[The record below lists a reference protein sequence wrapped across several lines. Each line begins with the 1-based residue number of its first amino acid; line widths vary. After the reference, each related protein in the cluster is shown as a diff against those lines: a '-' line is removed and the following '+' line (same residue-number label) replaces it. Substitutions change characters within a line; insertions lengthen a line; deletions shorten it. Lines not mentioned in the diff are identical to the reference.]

1 MVAFASLSYGMEF
14 RLLIPS
20 SNLHPEATALSLML
34 AVIASSDAPLVLLDG
49 ELKVVAASASFCRAF
64 QIDPASVPGNRFSA
78 LGQGEWGV
86 PQLSSLLEGTASG
99 AAEVYAYEFE
109 LNRDGQEQ
117 RLLVINAHKL
127 DYDDKEQVRLL
138 LAVADVTEARASE
151 KLKDNL
157 LREKAIL
164 LQEVQH
170 RVANSLQIIASILMQ
185 SARKVQSDET
195 RGHLRDAH
203 SRLMS
208 IAAVQQHL
216 AASRLGKVELRAYFV
231 QLCKSLGASMIH
243 DAKVLSLEVVVD
255 DSVTDADISVSLGLI
270 VTELV
275 INALK
280 HAFPGHRSG
289 RIVVEYGSHGP
300 NWRMLVSDNGV
311 GMLDPSEG
319 AKPGLGTNIV
329 EALAKRL
336 DANVQVA
343 SANPGTAVSI
353 VHAQIAAVPVARNV

>member
-1 MVAFASLSYGMEF
+1 MIAA
-14 RLLIPS
+14 P
-20 SNLHPEATALSLML
+20 NLHSEATALSLML

-49 ELKVVAASASFCRAF
+49 ELKVIAASASFCRAF
-64 QIDPASVPGNRFSA
+64 QIDPASVTGNQFSA
-78 LGQGEWGV
+78 LGQGEWDV
-86 PQLSSLLEGTASG
+86 PQLGSLLEATASG
-99 AAEVYAYEFE
+99 AAEVHAYEFD
-109 LNRDGQEQ
+109 LHRDGQES
-117 RLLVINAHKL
+117 RLLVLNAHKL
-127 DYDDKEQVRLL
+127 EYDDKEQVRVL
-138 LAVADVTEARASE
+138 LAVADVTDARASE

-185 SARKVQSDET
+185 SARRVQSDET
-195 RGHLRDAH
+195 RGYLRDAH

-208 IAAVQQHL
+208 IAAVQKHL
-216 AASRLGKVELRAYFV
+216 AASRLGTVELRPYLV

-243 DAKVLSLEVVVD
+243 DPKVLSIDVEVD

-289 RIVVEYGSHGP
+289 KIVVGYESHGA
-300 NWRMLVSDNGV
+300 NWKMSVSDNGV
-311 GMLDPSEG
+311 GMPASPEG

-329 EALAKRL
+329 GALAKRL
-336 DANVQVA
+336 DAEVHVA

-353 VHAQIAAVPVARNV
+353 AHVQIAAVRVARNG

>member
-1 MVAFASLSYGMEF
+1 MVVA
-14 RLLIPS
+14 PS
-20 SNLHPEATALSLML
+20 LHPETHGLSLML
-34 AVIASSDAPLVLLDG
+34 AVIASSNAPLVLMDG
-49 ELKVVAASASFCRAF
+49 TLKVIAASASFCLDF
-64 QIDPASVPGNRFSA
+64 QIEPASVPGKQFSA
-78 LGQGEWGV
+78 LGQGEWDV
-86 PQLSSLLEGTASG
+86 PQLTSLLDGTASG
-99 AAEVYAYEFE
+99 AAEVHAYEFD
-109 LNRDGQEQ
+109 LKRDGQAP
-117 RLLVINAHKL
+117 RLLVMNAHKL
-127 DYDDKEQVRLL
+127 DYDDKEQIRVL

-185 SARKVQSDET
+185 SARKVQSEET
-195 RGHLRDAH
+195 RGHLHDAH

-208 IAAVQQHL
+208 IAAVQKHL
-216 AASRLGKVELRAYFV
+216 AASRLGEVELRPYFV

-243 DAKVLSLEVVVD
+243 DPRVLSIEVVVD
-255 DSVTDADISVSLGLI
+255 ESVTDADVSVSLGLI

-280 HAFPGHRSG
+280 HAFPGHRTG
-289 RIVVEYGSHGP
+289 KIVVEYKSHGR
-300 NWRMLVSDNGV
+300 NWTLSVSDNGI
-311 GMLDPSEG
+311 GMPHGSERG
-319 AKPGLGTNIV
+319 KPGLGTNIV

-336 DANVQVA
+336 DAEVQVA

-353 VHAQIAAVPVARNV
+353 VHAQLAVVAVARNV

>member
-1 MVAFASLSYGMEF
+1 MFAYRAEF
-14 RLLIPS
+14 GLMIASPS
-20 SNLHPEATALSLML
+20 LHPEATALSLML
-34 AVIASSDAPLVLLDG
+34 AVIASSDTPLVLLDG
-49 ELKVVAASASFCRAF
+49 DLKVVAASASFCRAF
-64 QIDPASVPGNRFSA
+64 SVDPASVTGSRFFS
-78 LGQGEWGV
+78 LGRGEWDV

-99 AAEVYAYEFE
+99 AAEVHAYEFD
-109 LNRDGQEQ
+109 LRPKGSDP
-117 RLLVINAHKL
+117 RLLVMNASKL
-127 DYDDKEQVRLL
+127 DYDDKEQARVL
-138 LAVADVTEARASE
+138 LAIADVTEARASE

-170 RVANSLQIIASILMQ
+170 RVANSLQIIASILLQ

-195 RGHLRDAH
+195 RGHLQDAH

-216 AASRLGKVELRAYFV
+216 AASRLGTVELRPYFV

-243 DAKVLSLEVVVD
+243 DPKVLSIEVVVD

-280 HAFPGHRSG
+280 HAFPGHRAG
-289 RIVVEYGSHGP
+289 KIVVNYESRGP
-300 NWRMLVSDNGV
+300 NWTMSVSDNGV
-311 GMLDPSEG
+311 GMPADSG
-319 AKPGLGTNIV
+319 AAKSGLGTNIV
-329 EALAKRL
+329 EALTKRL
-336 DANVQVA
+336 DAKVQAVRT
-343 SANPGTAVSI
+343 NPGTAVSV
-353 VHAQIAAVPVARNV
+353 VHAQIASVQIERNAL

>member
-1 MVAFASLSYGMEF
+1 MASPNLHS
-14 RLLIPS
+14 P
-20 SNLHPEATALSLML
+20 NLHPEATALSLML

-49 ELKVVAASASFCRAF
+49 ELRVVAASASFCRAF
-64 QIDPASVPGNRFSA
+64 QIDPASVPGNRFST
-78 LGQGEWGV
+78 LGQGEWDV
-86 PQLSSLLEGTASG
+86 PQLNSLLEGTASG
-99 AAEVYAYEFE
+99 AAEVYGYEFE
-109 LNRDGQEQ
+109 LNRDGRDQ
-117 RLLVINAHKL
+117 RLLIINAHKL
-127 DYDDKEQVRLL
+127 DYDDKEQVRVL

-151 KLKDNL
+151 KLKDDL

-216 AASRLGKVELRAYFV
+216 AASRLGKVELRPYFV

-243 DAKVLSLEVVVD
+243 DPKALSIDVEVD
-255 DSVTDADISVSLGLI
+255 DSVTDADVSVSLGLI

-289 RIVVEYGSHGP
+289 KIAVEYASHGP
-300 NWRMLVSDNGV
+300 NWTMSVSDNGI
-311 GMLDPSEG
+311 GMPDSSEG
-319 AKPGLGTNIV
+319 TKPGLGTNIV
-329 EALAKRL
+329 EALATRL
-336 DANVQVA
+336 EAKVQVVG
-343 SANPGTAVSI
+343 ANPGTVVSI
-353 VHAQIAAVPVARNV
+353 VHAPVAAVYVARHA

>member
-1 MVAFASLSYGMEF
+1 MVAELS
-14 RLLIPS
+14 
-20 SNLHPEATALSLML
+20 LHPEAAAFSLML

-49 ELKVVAASASFCRAF
+49 DLSVVAASASFCRAF
-64 QIDPASVPGNRFSA
+64 QIDPENVPGRRMSA
-78 LGQGEWGV
+78 LGQGEWDV
-86 PQLSSLLEGTASG
+86 PQLNSLLEGTASG
-99 AAEVYAYEFE
+99 AAEVHAYEFD
-109 LNRDGQEQ
+109 LNRDGQDS
-117 RLLVINAHKL
+117 RLLVLNAHKL
-127 DYDDKEQVRLL
+127 DYDDKEQIRVL

-185 SARKVQSDET
+185 SARSVQSDES

-208 IAAVQQHL
+208 IAAVQKHL
-216 AASRLGKVELRAYFV
+216 AASRLGTVELRPYFV

-243 DAKVLSLEVVVD
+243 DPKLLSIEVVVD
-255 DSVTDADISVSLGLI
+255 ESVTDADISVSLGLI

-280 HAFPGHRSG
+280 HAFPGHRG
-289 RIVVEYGSHGP
+289 GKILVEYGSHGP
-300 NWRMLVSDNGV
+300 NWRMSVSDNGI
-311 GMLDPSEG
+311 GMPDDSED

-336 DANVQVA
+336 DATVKVT
-343 SANPGTAVSI
+343 SANPGTLVSI
-353 VHAQIAAVPVARNV
+353 VHAQIAAVQRARKGDALASV

>member
-1 MVAFASLSYGMEF
+1 M
-14 RLLIPS
+14 RLLNVAL
-20 SNLHPEATALSLML
+20 NLHSEATAVSLML
-34 AVIASSDAPLVLLDG
+34 AVVASSDAPLVLLDG
-49 ELKVVAASASFCRAF
+49 ELKVIAASATFCRAF
-64 QIDPASVPGNRFSA
+64 QIDPASVIGNRFSA
-78 LGQGEWGV
+78 LGQGEWDV

-99 AAEVYAYEFE
+99 AAEVHAYEFD
-109 LNRDGQEQ
+109 LNRDGQDQ
-117 RLLVINAHKL
+117 RLLVMNAHKL
-127 DYDDKEQVRLL
+127 DYDDKEQVRVL

-208 IAAVQQHL
+208 IAAVQKHL
-216 AASRLGKVELRAYFV
+216 AQSRLGKVELRPYFV

-243 DAKVLSLEVVVD
+243 DPTMLSIEVVVD
-255 DSVTDADISVSLGLI
+255 ESMTDADISVSLGLI

-280 HAFPGHRSG
+280 HAFPGHRG
-289 RIVVEYGSHGP
+289 GKIIVHYESHGP
-300 NWRMLVSDNGV
+300 NWTMSVSDNGI
-311 GMLDPSEG
+311 GMPAASAGD
-319 AKPGLGTNIV
+319 KPGLGTNIV
-329 EALAKRL
+329 EALSKRL
-336 DANVQVA
+336 DATVRVA

-353 VHAQIAAVPVARNV
+353 VHARIAAVDGARNVHASAST

>member
-1 MVAFASLSYGMEF
+1 
-14 RLLIPS
+14 
-20 SNLHPEATALSLML
+20 ML

-49 ELKVVAASASFCRAF
+49 ELKVIAASSSFCRAF
-64 QIDPASVPGNRFSA
+64 QIDPASVPGSHFSA
-78 LGQGEWGV
+78 LGQGEWDV
-86 PQLSSLLEGTASG
+86 PQLRSLLEGTASG
-99 AAEVYAYEFE
+99 AAEVHAYEFD
-109 LNRDGQEQ
+109 LNRQGQQ
-117 RLLVINAHKL
+117 PRLLVLNAHKL
-127 DYDDKEQVRLL
+127 EYDDKEQVRVL
-138 LAVADVTEARASE
+138 LAVADVTDARASE
-151 KLKDNL
+151 KLKDDL

-208 IAAVQQHL
+208 IAAVQKHL
-216 AASRLGKVELRAYFV
+216 AASRLGEVELRPYLV

-243 DAKVLSLEVVVD
+243 DPKVLSIDVEVD

-280 HAFPGHRSG
+280 HAFPGHRAG
-289 RIVVEYGSHGP
+289 KIVVGYESHGA
-300 NWRMLVSDNGV
+300 NWKMSVSDNGV
-311 GMLDPSEG
+311 GMPDSPDG

-336 DANVQVA
+336 DAEVQVKR
-343 SANPGTAVSI
+343 ANPGTAVLI
-353 VHAQIAAVPVARNV
+353 VHAQIATVRVARNI